1 MANEYVSVYLNSPF
15 FIFFLVFFTSGQRAE
30 EEKPVIY
37 GLFAVYGIF
46 FLSFF
51 LGLYAKEEKFRRIEK
66 KDTGIFNKTKRKYN
80 LSWLVIFVV
89 ALLNFES
96 TFPFGY
102 FLSFFRT
109 PTFLRL

>member
-1 MANEYVSVYLNSPF
+1 MAF
-15 FIFFLVFFTSGQRAE
+15 FF
-30 EEKPVIY
+30 
-37 GLFAVYGIF
+37 
-46 FLSFF
+46 SFF

-109 PTFLRL
+109 PTFLRLQKILHHITNVEKKIMNKTERIKK